1 MSFLIDPA
9 LLYSSGRTYGQLT
22 RSTPHAKRDAAFGAA
37 TMTVFWGV
45 SIPLYLD
52 QRWTRP
58 IWRACRARSGRDW
71 MLNSGVTRLDARRAG
86 GAIHAVSAGN
96 LRDLPLLAVARHP
109 RRTPVAAQA
118 DAGAPRHA
126 SSSSSASGRFA
137 RPKPTRTWPGSS

>member
-37 TMTVFWGV
+37 TMALFWGV

-58 IWRACRARSGRDW
+58 IWRACRARSG
-71 MLNSGVTRLDARRAG
+71 SRLDAQLGRDATRCAPRG
-86 GAIHAVSAGN
+86 SATHAISARD
-96 LRDLPLLAVARHP
+96 LRDLPVLAVARCP
-109 RRTPVAAQA
+109 RRPSVAAQP

-126 SSSSSASGRFA
+126 SSSSSASGRLA
-137 RPKPTRTWPGSS
+137 RPKPTRTWTGSS

>member
-37 TMTVFWGV
+37 TMALFWGV

-71 MLNSGVTRLDARRAG
+71 MLNSGVTRLDAQPRRRGHPRGRRARSSPPTRTG
-86 GAIHAVSAGN
+86 CGAVSA
-96 LRDLPLLAVARHP
+96 P
-109 RRTPVAAQA
+109 AA
-118 DAGAPRHA
+118 
-126 SSSSSASGRFA
+126 
-137 RPKPTRTWPGSS
+137 